1 MPQALTASDL
11 CTRATVFAPRA
22 MAIDEAARLMREQHV
37 GCLVVADDMKVG
49 RVPVG
54 MLTDRDI
61 VTAIVAKGLDPQR
74 LRVEDVMS
82 AEPAVAHADDSVLD
96 VLAAMRRKGARRLP
110 VVDAQGVLFGVLAL
124 YDVLEVVAEQ
134 LNAVVQAMSSG
145 RPRELRA
152 RVD

>member
-1 MPQALTASDL
+1 
-11 CTRATVFAPRA
+11 
-22 MAIDEAARLMREQHV
+22 MAVDEAARLMREQHL
-37 GCLVVADDMKVG
+37 GCLVVTDDMKIG

-61 VTAIVAKGLDPQR
+61 VTAIVAKGLEPR
-74 LRVEDVMS
+74 RPHAEDVMS
-82 AEPAVAHADDSVLD
+82 AEPAVTHADDSVLD
-96 VLAAMRRKGARRLP
+96 VRAAMRRKGVRRQP
-110 VVDAQGVLFGVLAL
+110 VVDAQGVLLDVLAL
-124 YDVLEVVAEQ
+124 DVLALDDVLEVVAEP

>member
-1 MPQALTASDL
+1 
-11 CTRATVFAPRA
+11 
-22 MAIDEAARLMREQHV
+22 MAVDEAACLMREQHL
-37 GCLVVADDMKVG
+37 GCLVVTDDMKIG

-61 VTAIVAKGLDPQR
+61 VTAIVAKGLEPRR
-74 LRVEDVMS
+74 LHAEDVMS

-96 VLAAMRRKGARRLP
+96 VRAAIRRKGVRRLP
-110 VVDAQGVLFGVLAL
+110 VVDAQGVLLDVLAL
-124 YDVLEVVAEQ
+124 DDVLEVFAEQ

-145 RPRELRA
+145 RPREVRA

>member
-1 MPQALTASDL
+1 
-11 CTRATVFAPRA
+11 
-22 MAIDEAARLMREQHV
+22 MAVDEAARLMREQHL
-37 GCLVVADDMKVG
+37 GCLVVTDDMKIG

-61 VTAIVAKGLDPQR
+61 VTAIVAKGLEPRR
-74 LRVEDVMS
+74 LHAEDVMS

-96 VLAAMRRKGARRLP
+96 VRAAMRRKGVRRLP
-110 VVDAQGVLFGVLAL
+110 VLDTQGVLLDVLAL
-124 YDVLEVVAEQ
+124 DDVLDVVAEP